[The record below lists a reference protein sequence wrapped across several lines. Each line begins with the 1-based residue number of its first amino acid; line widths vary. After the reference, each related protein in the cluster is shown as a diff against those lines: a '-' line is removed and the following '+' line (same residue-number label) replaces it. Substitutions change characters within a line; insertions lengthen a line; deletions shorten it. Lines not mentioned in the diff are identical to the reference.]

1 MVAARDRPLHPRHPL
16 EAHAE
21 PDPVM
26 ARRIAIAVVVVAVL
40 LFLPP
45 FINLKR
51 YQPRIT
57 QSLSGAIGRKV
68 SFSAVHLR
76 VLPQP
81 GFTFSNFVIAE
92 DPAFGL
98 EPMLRADEV
107 TASVRLTSLW
117 RGRLEIA
124 KLSFDTPSLNLT
136 RDERGLWNFGGS
148 LRQAANVP
156 AAPTSE
162 KRTQAAPRFP
172 YIEASDARVN
182 FKFGQTKQAFALI
195 ETDFSL
201 WLASE
206 NHWEMRLEARPMRTD
221 ASLGDTGTLRAE
233 ASIVRPHNETIEDL
247 PLKASV
253 RWENAQLGQL
263 TWLLTGADRGWRGDV
278 DLRGDIEGTPRV
290 MRVRGRASLDGFR
303 RYDIATTESLRGTVA
318 CSAELARQ
326 AGTAPLHF
334 TADSLQCEL
343 PVGKGRIALTGS
355 ASWADQQYDVAF
367 AAAELPLESLVSF
380 YRRAKLNVSDDLR
393 ASGTLSG
400 DLHVKSDT
408 PCIAGDLRLKDVKLT
423 DSSRGVDLPVGAV
436 AITSAS
442 SQRPRI
448 APSPVCLTSTPIPLA
463 LGGKNPV
470 LLKIEWAQKNFT
482 VALNGPA
489 ESDRLLAAVKS
500 FGLIARDYHAQ
511 GVLDV
516 NARLVIE
523 PQGFAHP
530 LWAGTVSTPQL
541 ALPQGIT
548 LRNVALDFLGEQ
560 VSLRQFT
567 AALPDVDTT
576 VSGSMRWPVRC
587 GAPPC
592 DLNFTLRATTV
603 DIDALNRAFNP
614 SFRKR
619 NWLYLP
625 RFFGGREA
633 QESPM
638 SLLLAFKGSGTLQA
652 DRLIA
657 RRASVENFG
666 ADVTWADQRLAL
678 ANVHGRTLGGELS
691 GNVKIDFAPSL
702 TTAGRLAVTNADAA
716 ASATIVGVP
725 WAQGRGT
732 FSADFSFEGAER
744 SRIADTFRANLHFA
758 LQNGALRRLGAR
770 GDLPFR
776 SWVGDGEVSART
788 LKLTSTLRAGNGAFD
803 LAGTVGSD
811 LHLDLKV
818 SSPSSVTSISGT
830 LAAPQVTTST
840 TTTYSASNP
849 QDAISAPAKK
859 RD

>member
-1 MVAARDRPLHPRHPL
+1 
-16 EAHAE
+16 
-21 PDPVM
+21 M
-26 ARRIAIAVVVVAVL
+26 ARRIAIVVLVLALL

-45 FINLKR
+45 FINLQR
-51 YQPRIT
+51 YEARIT

-68 SFSAVHLR
+68 TFAAVHLR

-81 GFTFSNFVIAE
+81 GFTFTNFVIAE

-98 EPMLRADEV
+98 EPILRADEV
-107 TASVRLTSLW
+107 TASLRLTSLW

-124 KLSFDTPSLNLT
+124 KLSFDTPSLNLA

-148 LRQAANVP
+148 LKQAATVQT
-156 AAPTSE
+156 APTTE
-162 KRTQAAPRFP
+162 KRAQAAPRFP

-182 FKFGQTKQAFALI
+182 FKFGQTKQAFALV

-206 NHWEMRLEARPMRTD
+206 NHWEMRLKARPMRTD

-233 ASIVRPHNETIEDL
+233 ASVVRPHNEAIEDL
-247 PLKASV
+247 PLKATL
-253 RWENAQLGQL
+253 RWDNAQLGQL
-263 TWLLTGADRGWRGDV
+263 TWLLSGADRGWRGDV
-278 DLRGDIEGTPRV
+278 DLRGDVEGTPRA
-290 MRVRGRASLDGFR
+290 MRVRARASLDGFR
-303 RYDIATTESLRGTVA
+303 RYDIATTESRGGTVD

-326 AGTAPLHF
+326 AGTAALHF

-355 ASWADQQYDVAF
+355 ASWADQQYDVAL
-367 AAAELPLESLVSF
+367 AAAELPLESLVAF
-380 YRRAKLNVSDDLR
+380 YRRAKLNVSDDLH
-393 ASGTLSG
+393 AKGTLSG
-400 DLHVKSDT
+400 DLHIKSDA
-408 PCIAGDLRLKDVKLT
+408 PCLTGDLRLKGVQLT
-423 DSSRGVDLPVGAV
+423 DTSRGIDLPVGAV
-436 AITSAS
+436 AIMSVPT
-442 SQRPRI
+442 RPRVT
-448 APSPVCLTSTPIPLA
+448 SPQTCLTSTPIPLA
-463 LGGKNPV
+463 LGGKSPL
-470 LLKIEWAQKNFT
+470 LLKVEWAQKEFG

-489 ESDRLLAAVKS
+489 ESEPLLAAVKS

-511 GVLDV
+511 GLLDV
-516 NARLVIE
+516 NARLVIQ

-530 LWAGTVSTPQL
+530 QWTGTVTTPQL

-548 LRNVALDFLGEQ
+548 LRNVTLDFLGDQ
-560 VSLRQFT
+560 VALRQFT
-567 AALPDVDTT
+567 AVLPDLDAT

-592 DLNFTLRATTV
+592 DLNFTLRATTI

-638 SLLLAFKGSGTLQA
+638 SLLLAFKGTGTLQA

-657 RRASVENFG
+657 RRVTVENFG
-666 ADVTWADQRLAL
+666 ADITWADQRLAL
-678 ANVHGRTLGGELS
+678 ANVRGRALS
-691 GNVKIDFAPSL
+691 GNLSGTTSIDFAPSVTTTGKL
-702 TTAGRLAVTNADAA
+702 TVTNADSD
-716 ASATIVGVP
+716 ASTVIIGIP
-725 WAQGRGT
+725 WAQGRGNVN
-732 FSADFSFEGAER
+732 AEFSFEGTEQ
-744 SRIADTFRANLHFA
+744 SRLADTLRANIHFA
-758 LQNGALRRLGAR
+758 MQNGILRRLGAR

-776 SWVGDGEVSART
+776 SWIGDAEVSSRT
-788 LKLTSTLRAGNGAFD
+788 LKITRSTLRAGNGTFD

-811 LHLDLKV
+811 LHLDLKL

>member
-1 MVAARDRPLHPRHPL
+1 
-16 EAHAE
+16 
-21 PDPVM
+21 M
-26 ARRIAIAVVVVAVL
+26 ARRIAIVVVVLALL

-45 FINLKR
+45 FINLQR
-51 YQPRIT
+51 YQARIT

-68 SFSAVHLR
+68 TFSEVHLR

-81 GFTFSNFVIAE
+81 GFTFTNFVIAE

-98 EPMLRADEV
+98 EPILRADEV
-107 TASVRLTSLW
+107 TASLRLTSLW

-136 RDERGLWNFGGS
+136 RDERGLWNFGLS
-148 LRQAANVP
+148 LRQAATVP
-156 AAPTSE
+156 TAPTSE

-206 NHWEMRLEARPMRTD
+206 NHWEMRLKARPMRTD

-233 ASIVRPHNETIEDL
+233 ASVVRPHNEAIEDL
-247 PLKASV
+247 PLKANL
-253 RWENAQLGQL
+253 RWDNAQLGQL

-278 DLRGDIEGTPRV
+278 DLRGDIEGTPRAL
-290 MRVRGRASLDGFR
+290 RVRARASLDGFR
-303 RYDIATTESLRGTVA
+303 RYDIATTESLRGTID
-318 CSAELARQ
+318 CSADLARQ
-326 AGTAPLHF
+326 SGTAALHF
-334 TADSLQCEL
+334 TADSLQCEF
-343 PVGKGRIALTGS
+343 PVGKGRIALTGR
-355 ASWADQQYDVAF
+355 ASWADQQYDVAL
-367 AAAELPLESLVSF
+367 AAAELPLDSLISF

-393 ASGTLSG
+393 AGGTLSG
-400 DLHVKSDT
+400 ALHVRSDST
-408 PCIAGDLRLKDVKLT
+408 CLAGDLRLKDVRLT
-423 DSSRGVDLPVGAV
+423 DGSRGVDLPVGAV
-436 AITSAS
+436 AITTAAAP
-442 SQRPRI
+442 RPR
-448 APSPVCLTSTPIPLA
+448 AGTSPSCLSSTAIPLA
-463 LGGKNPV
+463 LGTKNP
-470 LLKIEWAQKNFT
+470 LLMRIEWAQKGFS
-482 VALNGPA
+482 VVLNGPA

-511 GVLDV
+511 GLLDV

-530 LWAGTVSTPQL
+530 RWTGTVTTPQL
-541 ALPQGIT
+541 VLPQGIT

-560 VSLRQFT
+560 VALRQFT
-567 AALPDVDTT
+567 TTLPDLDAT
-576 VSGSMRWPVRC
+576 VAGSMRWPVLC

-592 DLNFTLRATTV
+592 ELNFTLRTTRL

-614 SFRKR
+614 NFRKR

-633 QESPM
+633 QDSPM

-652 DRLIA
+652 DRLIV
-657 RRASVENFG
+657 RRASVDNFV

-678 ANVHGRTLGGELS
+678 QKVRGRALSGDLS
-691 GNVKIDFAPSL
+691 GNVNIDFVPNLA
-702 TTAGRLAVTNADAA
+702 TTGRLTVANADAGDSA
-716 ASATIVGVP
+716 AVVGVP

-732 FSADFSFEGAER
+732 ISADFSFEGAEQ
-744 SRIADTFRANLHFA
+744 SRVGDTFRAELHFA
-758 LQNGALRRLGAR
+758 LQNGTLRRLGAR

-776 SWVGDGEVSART
+776 SWAGDAEVSSRT
-788 LKLTSTLRAGNGAFD
+788 LKITRSKLRAANGAFD

-811 LHLDLKV
+811 LHLDLRL
-818 SSPSSVTSISGT
+818 SSESSVTSVTGT
-830 LAAPQVTTST
+830 LGVPQVTTST

-849 QDAISAPAKK
+849 QDAISVPAKK

>member
-1 MVAARDRPLHPRHPL
+1 
-16 EAHAE
+16 
-21 PDPVM
+21 M
-26 ARRIAIAVVVVAVL
+26 ARRIAIVVLVLALL

-45 FINLKR
+45 FINLQR
-51 YQPRIT
+51 YEARIT

-68 SFSAVHLR
+68 TFAAVHLR

-81 GFTFSNFVIAE
+81 GFTFTNFVIAE

-98 EPMLRADEV
+98 EPILRADEV
-107 TASVRLTSLW
+107 TASLRLTSLW

-124 KLSFDTPSLNLT
+124 KLSFDTPSLNLA

-148 LRQAANVP
+148 LKQAATVP
-156 AAPTSE
+156 TAPTTE
-162 KRTQAAPRFP
+162 KRAQAAPRFP

-182 FKFGQTKQAFALI
+182 FKFGQTKQAFALV

-206 NHWEMRLEARPMRTD
+206 NHWEMRLKARPMRTD

-233 ASIVRPHNETIEDL
+233 ASIMRPHNEAIEDL
-247 PLKASV
+247 PLKATL
-253 RWENAQLGQL
+253 RWDNAQLGQL

-278 DLRGDIEGTPRV
+278 DLRGDVEGTPRA
-290 MRVRGRASLDGFR
+290 MRVRARASLDGFR
-303 RYDIATTESLRGTVA
+303 RYDIATTESLGGTVD

-326 AGTAPLHF
+326 AGTAALHF

-343 PVGKGRIALTGS
+343 PVGKGRLALAGR
-355 ASWADQQYDVAF
+355 ASWADREYDVAL
-367 AAAELPLESLVSF
+367 AAAELPLESLVAF
-380 YRRAKLNVSDDLR
+380 YRRAKLNVSNDLH
-393 ASGTLSG
+393 AKGTLSG
-400 DLHVKSDT
+400 DLHMKSGA
-408 PCIAGDLRLKDVKLT
+408 PCLTGDLRLNGVQLT
-423 DSSRGVDLPVGAV
+423 DASRGIDLPVGAV
-436 AITSAS
+436 AIMGAPP
-442 SQRPRI
+442 QRERGT
-448 APSPVCLTSTPIPLA
+448 APPACLTSTPIPLA

-470 LLKIEWAQKNFT
+470 LLKIEWAQKDFT

-511 GVLDV
+511 GLLDV
-516 NARLVIE
+516 NARLVIQ

-530 LWAGTVSTPQL
+530 QWTGTVTTPQL

-548 LRNVALDFLGEQ
+548 LRNVALDFLGDQ

-567 AALPDVDTT
+567 ALLPDLDAT

-592 DLNFTLRATTV
+592 DLNFTLRATTI

-638 SLLLAFKGSGTLQA
+638 SLLLAFKGSGTLQT

-657 RRASVENFG
+657 RRVTVENFG
-666 ADVTWADQRLAL
+666 ADITWADQRLAL
-678 ANVHGRTLGGELS
+678 ANVRGRALS
-691 GNVKIDFAPSL
+691 GNLSGTTSIDFAPSVTTTGKL
-702 TTAGRLAVTNADAA
+702 TVTNADAD
-716 ASATIVGVP
+716 ASTAIIGVP
-725 WAQGRGT
+725 WAQGRGNVN
-732 FSADFSFEGAER
+732 AEFSFEGTEQ
-744 SRIADTFRANLHFA
+744 SRFADTLRANIHFA
-758 LQNGALRRLGAR
+758 MQNGILRRLGAR

-776 SWVGDGEVSART
+776 SWTGDAEVASRA
-788 LKLTSTLRAGNGAFD
+788 LKITGSTLRAGNGAFD

-811 LHLDLKV
+811 LHLDLKL
-818 SSPSSVTSISGT
+818 SSPSGVTSISGT
-830 LAAPQVTTST
+830 LAAPQITTST